1 MFELRTSGTLLAET
15 IRREVELSEQLLRE
29 GFSHSVKAGEL
40 LAELKNL
47 VPESKFEE
55 WLSKKCKL
63 SREEALRLVNFS
75 SGSEIKLTVQ
85 RAQKP
90 EKRKEQENTEMNTFD
105 TVSDCFK

>member
-1 MFELRTSGTLLAET
+1 LFELRTSGTLLAET

-29 GFSHSVKAGEL
+29 SFSHSVKAGEL

-63 SREEALRLVNFS
+63 SKQEALRLVNFS
-75 SGSEIKLTVQ
+75 SGSKMKLTIQ
-85 RAQKP
+85 RAEEP
-90 EKRKEQENTEMNTFD
+90 EKRKEQKESEME
-105 TVSDCFK
+105 

>member
-1 MFELRTSGTLLAET
+1 MFELRTSGTLLSET
-15 IRREVELSEQLLRE
+15 IRREVELSEQLLQE
-29 GFSHSVKAGEL
+29 GFSHSVRAGEL

-85 RAQKP
+85 RALNQKR
-90 EKRKEQENTEMNTFD
+90 ERSRNKTF
-105 TVSDCFK
+105 